1 MTSSGKFLFFDTE
14 TNALGRMAKPVTQ
27 TLMQLA
33 WVVTDLTG
41 VVTLTQN
48 RLVKGARS
56 VGRYAPHGLTPDYVE
71 VNGDEPAV
79 VLAAFMKDVRDVVA
93 SGGCLVA
100 HNADFDVGVLQH
112 AGLDSLEAFCT
123 MKNPEIMAYVG
134 CRTTRGLKYPKLSE
148 LFVKLFGTQPSET
161 LHDALG
167 DTHVLRKCFHEL
179 LRLGVVEPPTQPD
192 VFINASDVATLGGL
206 MQKFNKHPYEVA
218 ERVLSRYGRAFG
230 VTGRGTEVIRPAAE
244 TSETDVLTPVRTT
257 TELGKRKQHMYAEV
271 DSRGYD
277 PEFAREAKR
286 IIASKLACSLGT
298 VQEQHAVR
306 HHKLK
311 ENNARAY
318 RLRLGIVE
326 NVTLGLVGR
335 VDGFTDGTLT
345 ELKTR
350 TRRLFKHVRDY
361 ERVQLEVYMRMVEVE
376 SSRLIETFD
385 SAKCE
390 HVVRRNDELWECLV
404 ADCMKFGVKLSKL
417 VKLHWPEWADGD
429 VETRKR
435 IWMSC

>member
-1 MTSSGKFLFFDTE
+1 MFFDTE

-48 RLVKGARS
+48 RLVKGARC
-56 VGRYAPHGLTPDYVE
+56 VGRYAPHNLTPDYVE

-79 VLAAFMKDVRDVVA
+79 VLAAFMNDVRDVVA
-93 SGGCLVA
+93 AGGCLVA

-112 AGLDSLEAFCT
+112 AGLDPLEAFCT
-123 MKNPEIMAYVG
+123 MKNPAVMAHVG
-134 CRTTRGLKYPKLSE
+134 CRTARGLKYPRLSE
-148 LFVKLFGTQPSET
+148 LYMKLFGTQPSET

-179 LRLGVVEPPTQPD
+179 LRMGIIDPPTKPD

-206 MQKFNKHPYEVA
+206 MQKFNRHPYEVA
-218 ERVLSRYGRAFG
+218 ERVLARYGRAFG
-230 VTGRGTEVIRPAAE
+230 VTGRGTQVIRPAAE

-257 TELGKRKQHMYAEV
+257 TELGKRKQQMYAEV

-286 IIASKLACSLGT
+286 IISSKLACSLGT
-298 VQEQHAVR
+298 AREQHAVQ
-306 HHKLK
+306 HHQLK

-318 RLRLGIVE
+318 HLRLGITG

-350 TRRLFKHVRDY
+350 TRRLFRHVRDY
-361 ERVQLEVYMRMVEVE
+361 EQVQLEVYMRMVDAE
-376 SSRLIETFD
+376 SSKLIETFD
-385 SAKCE
+385 AATCE
-390 HVVRRNDELWECLV
+390 HVVRRNDELWKCLV
-404 ADCMKFGVKLSKL
+404 ADCIKFCTKLLAL
-417 VKLHWPEWADGD
+417 VKSHWTEWEHGD

-435 IWMSC
+435 IWVSC